1 LIFRLP
7 YYYIIDF
14 HCFVKDAWAMVIDVR
29 LVPEGHS
36 RIERDSALEAFADDL
51 PPFSGPVRCG
61 AEVDRMGPVIAVAL
75 RFDGAFVMEC
85 ARCLESVC
93 VPVGGDLRIILKE
106 EQGRHG
112 PAQDDGCGADFFFD
126 VNHDLVDVSPAI
138 YDEIMT
144 ALPLKPLCSE
154 RCEGIKV
161 ADGGGLGGGEK
172 PVDPR
177 WEGLMKLKAGT
188 GF

>member
-1 LIFRLP
+1 ML
-7 YYYIIDF
+7 
-14 HCFVKDAWAMVIDVR
+14 IDVR

-36 RIERDSALEAFADDL
+36 RIERESELEAFRGDL
-51 PPFSGPVRCG
+51 PPFSGPVRCC
-61 AEVDRMGPVIAVAL
+61 AEVDRVGDTIAVAL

-85 ARCLESVC
+85 ARCLESVN
-93 VPVGGDLRIILKE
+93 VPVGGDLRVILKE

-112 PAQDDGCGADFFFD
+112 PALDGDGGADFFFD
-126 VNHDLVDVSPAI
+126 VNHDLVDIGSAI

-161 ADGGGLGGGEK
+161 ADGGPGGEEK

-177 WEGLMKLKAGT
+177 WEGLMKLKAGRP
-188 GF
+188 